1 MDQLKELGYS
11 CAYADNWIFLF
22 NVHYLKT
29 IFVCHIYWSVQKHGQ
44 AEVLGMTSPNKVVHM
59 QDLSLVWLLQQASML
74 LADDIV
80 NDIYKVMYTQQ

>member
-1 MDQLKELGYS
+1 
-11 CAYADNWIFLF
+11 
-22 NVHYLKT
+22 
-29 IFVCHIYWSVQKHGQ
+29 
-44 AEVLGMTSPNKVVHM
+44 MTSPNKVVHM